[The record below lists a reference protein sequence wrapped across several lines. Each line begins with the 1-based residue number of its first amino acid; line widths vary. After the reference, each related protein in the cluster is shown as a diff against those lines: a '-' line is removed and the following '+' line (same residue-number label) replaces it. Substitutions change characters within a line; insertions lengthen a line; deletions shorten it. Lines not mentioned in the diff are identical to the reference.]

1 MSVSHV
7 FQPGTFG
14 REKAAEYLD
23 ISPRK
28 LDDLQSRGLIVPVSL
43 DGMKRFRRSDLDDFL
58 DRLPDWDAASKTA

>member
-1 MSVSHV
+1 MNSRLLY
-7 FQPGTFG
+7 PPAAFG

-43 DGMKRFRRSDLDDFL
+43 AGMKRFRRSDLDDFV
-58 DRLPDWDAASKTA
+58 DRLPDWNSR